1 MPHDAIP
8 QLGDDAVRLRFIPF
22 SLKDL
27 AKKWLYSL
35 AADSVT
41 TWDDFVKAFL
51 KKFYP
56 IHKTALIR
64 KNIMQFKQDPS
75 EPFWRYFE
83 RFKDLLAQCPHHGV
97 EKWRQCQIL
106 YDGLDYQTKTLLE
119 TMCQGGF
126 LQKDENQGWDLFEDL
141 AEKTLQW
148 EPASEKPRNSQSI
161 ASRGGLLSL
170 ESSIAA
176 EAKIATLMRRIEAL
190 KQKSLLVSTRSTHH
204 QFTIRVV
211 HIVRHRTMFLKSAL
225 FSMPNKCHRNT

>member
-1 MPHDAIP
+1 MPHVP

-35 AADSVT
+35 AADSIM

-64 KNIMQFKQDPS
+64 KNIMQFRQEPS

-106 YDGLDYQTKTLLE
+106 YDGLDYQTKTLLK

-126 LQKDENQGWDLFEDL
+126 L
-141 AEKTLQW
+141 
-148 EPASEKPRNSQSI
+148 
-161 ASRGGLLSL
+161 
-170 ESSIAA
+170 
-176 EAKIATLMRRIEAL
+176 
-190 KQKSLLVSTRSTHH
+190 
-204 QFTIRVV
+204 
-211 HIVRHRTMFLKSAL
+211 
-225 FSMPNKCHRNT
+225 